1 MNCLGAFPELLFVA
15 STPLSLLLVAGAT
28 ILQQANLALATGA
41 GIAAL
46 RHSEPVFC
54 KNLQFLITSSKSL

>member
-1 MNCLGAFPELLFVA
+1 MNCLGAFPDLLFVA
-15 STPLSLLLVAGAT
+15 STPLSLLLVVEET

-46 RHSEPVFC
+46 RHSEPIFC
-54 KNLQFLITSSKSL
+54 KNL